1 MQIPITF
8 ISLSV
13 GSNPT
18 LNNTHVVVMCNVVIL
33 GGKRGV
39 NFKKN
44 VNILYN
50 SID

>member
-18 LNNTHVVVMCNVVIL
+18 LDNTHVVVMRNVIL